1 MKKLKIT
8 NCSDTLMWYR
18 NKVGLTVPFLYK
30 ISEGYMSR
38 EDAGF
43 TNIVLEQD
51 AIIIESDESKT
62 TQ

>member
-8 NCSDTLMWYR
+8 NCSDKLMWYR
-18 NKVGLTVPFLYK
+18 DKVGQTVPFLFK

-43 TNIVLEQD
+43 TNIVLEKD
-51 AIIIESDESKT
+51 AEIIEE
-62 TQ
+62 